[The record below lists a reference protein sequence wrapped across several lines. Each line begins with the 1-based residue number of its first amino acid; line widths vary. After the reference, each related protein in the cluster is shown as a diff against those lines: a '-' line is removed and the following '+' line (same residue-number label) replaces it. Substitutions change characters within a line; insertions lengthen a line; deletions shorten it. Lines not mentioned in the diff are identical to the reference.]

1 MVRHVLRT
9 WDYCIYSIYGVNN
22 YNATFVGRIFM
33 LQSLRR
39 IFRELYI
46 IRRSV
51 EVTLS
56 ASISGRLK
64 YFVSSGLNGGQSI
77 TTSYL

>member
-1 MVRHVLRT
+1 
-9 WDYCIYSIYGVNN
+9 
-22 YNATFVGRIFM
+22 M

-51 EVTLS
+51 EVTLL
-56 ASISGRLK
+56 ASILSRLK
-64 YFVSSGLNGGQSI
+64 YFVSSGLNGDQSI
-77 TTSYL
+77 TTSDL